1 MRLRS
6 LERVSRISPLLS
18 TSVKRLTLGSSHH
31 CLSSFFALPV
41 RVLIPGTFTSRPCF
55 PAGWTVGRKFQC
67 RQAEAKA
74 GKNHAHHLHPTSHL
88 SAPRDANQHLQSAVQ
103 RNLLVSLEGRSSQ
116 APHLPIT
123 DPMPAPLPPPK
134 IPPSKA
140 LAPAPVAVCSMLV
153 RPRPPDSI
161 APSTSTF
168 SFEGA

>member
-116 APHLPIT
+116 APHT
-123 DPMPAPLPPPK
+123 ADQGSDARSFAAAEDPAQSSSGSRAGRRVLDARAASPARFDSAFHIYL
-134 IPPSKA
+134 
-140 LAPAPVAVCSMLV
+140 LV
-153 RPRPPDSI
+153 
-161 APSTSTF
+161 
-168 SFEGA
+168 

>member
-1 MRLRS
+1 MRECREFRHFS
-6 LERVSRISPLLS
+6 RQVSSVFDAGIQSPLS
-18 TSVKRLTLGSSHH
+18 SVFLCPSCTRTHTGHFHLL
-31 CLSSFFALPV
+31 
-41 RVLIPGTFTSRPCF
+41 RPCF

-168 SFEGA
+168 SPEGA